1 MPRSLGYAEA
11 SALAAREGLHP
22 LQILLR
28 NMTELQ
34 RAAQLA
40 RTPERQ
46 LMLMS
51 KAAEVAAKALPF
63 CMSKLGT
70 IEVRPGD

>member
-1 MPRSLGYAEA
+1 MPRTLTYATA
-11 SALAAREGLHP
+11 TALAAQEGCHP

-28 NMTELQ
+28 NMSDLH

-46 LMLMS
+46 IMLMS

-63 CMSKLGT
+63 CMPKLGT
-70 IEVRPGD
+70 IEVPSD